1 MVKMV
6 EPQGV
11 PYNMLGGN
19 PHTFETH
26 KINPHNWFDGSI

>member
-19 PHTFETH
+19 PHALRHYTVLPT
-26 KINPHNWFDGSI
+26 D